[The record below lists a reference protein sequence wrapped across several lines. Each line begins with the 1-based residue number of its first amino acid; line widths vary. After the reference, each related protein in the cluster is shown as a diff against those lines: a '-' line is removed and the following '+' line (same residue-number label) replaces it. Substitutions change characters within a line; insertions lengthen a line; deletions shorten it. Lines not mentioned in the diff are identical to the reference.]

1 MQVMY
6 LCKVAYYNLFIDI
19 LFISAVVFQKYTYNS
34 NVNII
39 ILIVYENHY

>member
-1 MQVMY
+1 MQVTY

-19 LFISAVVFQKYTYNS
+19 LISAVVFQKYNYNS